1 MAWKRE
7 GLKEGGVTMRMD
19 AEEPGCG
26 ARLAPFG
33 PEGILEIC
41 PSALRKVG
49 ARGFL
54 PIKET
59 QGCHLYPRQ
68 AFLTSR
74 APT

>member
-7 GLKEGGVTMRMD
+7 GLKEGGVTKRMD

-26 ARLAPFG
+26 TGLAPFG

-59 QGCHLYPRQ
+59 QECHLYPRQ